1 MIDQKGKPITK
12 KYTASELSNLTH
24 TPLYQHIN
32 YLKLMTFWQNE
43 KPILS
48 GTHSK
53 SEYKL

>member
-24 TPLYQHIN
+24 TPLYQYIN